1 MVLKPRSPGN
11 SRAAPALKPNSRD
24 IWDAATKGDDAAIT
38 HLLEQGVAVDATD
51 GVSDRRHTRTPLTRF
66 YQRLPLSKGWH
77 PLGPTGL
84 SPQGGYTLPS

>member
-1 MVLKPRSPGN
+1 MVVRMVLKPRSPGN

-51 GVSDRRHTRTPLTRF
+51 GVSDRRHTTHTTHTV
-66 YQRLPLSKGWH
+66 LPA
-77 PLGPTGL
+77 PPTL
-84 SPQGGYTLPS
+84 

>member
-51 GVSDRRHTRTPLTRF
+51 GVSDRRHTRTPLTQP
-66 YQRLPLSKGWH
+66 YQRLPLSKIWH
-77 PLGPTGL
+77 PHGL